1 MPEQKFR
8 EMISGY
14 ANFVR
19 SARPMEGVVSNIR
32 MPFQRSYKERELAKQ
47 KNTIEVADTVYQK
60 LKKVIEN

>member
-14 ANFVR
+14 ADFVR
-19 SARPMEGVVSNIR
+19 SARPMEGVVNNIR
-32 MPFQRSYKERELAKQ
+32 MPFQRSYNERELAKQ

>member
-1 MPEQKFR
+1 
-8 EMISGY
+8 
-14 ANFVR
+14 
-19 SARPMEGVVSNIR
+19 MEGVVSDIR